1 MLGGHGNSNSME
13 RGLHITRYV
22 EPHVLHYFMIESP
35 QNDTIIECHGVKMVM
50 EDHPLVNLKQK
61 EHALVDQ
68 LGNHGGVKD
77 KG

>member
-1 MLGGHGNSNSME
+1 
-13 RGLHITRYV
+13 
-22 EPHVLHYFMIESP
+22 MIESP

-68 LGNHGGVKD
+68 LGDHGGVKD

>member
-50 EDHPLVNLKQK
+50 EDHLVR
-61 EHALVDQ
+61 VDCSD
-68 LGNHGGVKD
+68 NRVTMVT
-77 KG
+77 